1 MHEKLKILLEKMNI
15 CNLKFLVNEVNLKL
29 RIKILKV
36 YSIIENRQKP

>member
-15 CNLKFLVNEVNLKL
+15 YNLKFLVNEVNLKL